1 MSFSTAKASIS
12 GNSVVPGLPNMMSTP
27 SCLSRSRNARLPD
40 MTGTGNS
47 SCWEAQCGAAA
58 RWYHD
63 FGARLPCEVHGV
75 PGVTERWE
83 WVQTHGA
90 PTAVRMNVQVE
101 RPLRTNLLAVGMDAG
116 GAEHHRAH
124 RHQPVRRGDDLQRRK
139 VIAIVLD
146 RRPDVAPLLAFELR
160 LRGHHFDLG
169 AERHDVLGEHLPHRH
184 KVHFGHKFVPARVPF
199 SDRTLVFFRHGQ
211 PLHCHPQ
218 LRLSTKLNAPPP
230 AMLRLRHAEDRPPG
244 CIHRDQ
250 GRGRAAALRSG
261 AAGGVSLARG
271 EGLCRAADGAAVQG
285 RAVEPDLHAGDAG
298 AQIRA
303 AAEAAGQAAAVGA
316 RGGSRVPRDPG
327 ACGARAFRSPSR

>member
-1 MSFSTAKASIS
+1 MRSNKLDSITTSAS
-12 GNSVVPGLPNMMSTP
+12 V
-27 SCLSRSRNARLPD
+27 C
-40 MTGTGNS
+40 
-47 SCWEAQCGAAA
+47 
-58 RWYHD
+58 
-63 FGARLPCEVHGV
+63 PCEVHGV
-75 PGVTERWE
+75 PGVTERCE

-90 PTAVRMNVQVE
+90 PMAVRMNVQVE
-101 RPLRTNLLAVGMDAG
+101 RPLRTNFAAVGMQAG

-124 RHQPVRRGDDLQRRK
+124 RHQAVRGGDDLQRRK

-146 RRPDVAPLLAFELR
+146 RRPDMAPLLAFELR

-169 AERHDVLGEHLPHRH
+169 AERHHVLGEHLPHRH

-261 AAGGVSLARG
+261 AAGGVSLSRG
-271 EGLCRAADGAAVQG
+271 EGLCRASDGAAVQG

-303 AAEAAGQAAAVGA
+303 AAEAARKAAALGARRGSRVQGDPGA
-316 RGGSRVPRDPG
+316 RGPGLSGRRAGDLLRRRKRHRHGVLRDGLRRRPRVLESGDAGLEPPG
-327 ACGARAFRSPSR
+327 ARRGL